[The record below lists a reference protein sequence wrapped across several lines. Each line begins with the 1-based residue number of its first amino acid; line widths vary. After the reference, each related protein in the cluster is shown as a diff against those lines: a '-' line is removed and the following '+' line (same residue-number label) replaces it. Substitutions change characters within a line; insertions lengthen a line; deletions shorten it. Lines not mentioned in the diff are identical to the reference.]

1 MKKDKLAT
9 MLDDIAEHLGKRILE
24 PVEGDIFTV
33 SEETAAFKSLQSFYA
48 MKHKLP
54 DPLNEKG
61 GFAGH
66 ANSIRDLGN
75 GNGKRRSTETDP
87 DF

>member
-33 SEETAAFKSLQSFYA
+33 SEETAAFKSLQSF
-48 MKHKLP
+48 
-54 DPLNEKG
+54 
-61 GFAGH
+61 
-66 ANSIRDLGN
+66 R
-75 GNGKRRSTETDP
+75 
-87 DF
+87 